1 MIKVNR
7 GTPAGRSLQQRVLAL
22 LGSEPLTLTQLGSRT
37 GYEFYQLQDCLRRL
51 RAARRVE
58 WAGTGWIRRANAR
71 PG

>member
-1 MIKVNR
+1 MHRLNR

-22 LGSEPLTLTQLGSRT
+22 LGPEPLTLTQLGART
-37 GYEFYQLQDCLRRL
+37 GYEYHQLQDCLRRL
-51 RAARRVE
+51 RAAQRVE